1 MAQNNS
7 VFAFASKTLND
18 SRERP
23 KLRVDMNQVANLK
36 SLDFTWK
43 KKEIYWEFPQIF
55 NPLIYQ
61 TIRFVVDGVAKLV
74 FVSVVAETDDSTALT
89 YEALCFH
96 LTSLH
101 LFY

>member
-43 KKEIYWEFPQIF
+43 KKEI
-55 NPLIYQ
+55 
-61 TIRFVVDGVAKLV
+61 
-74 FVSVVAETDDSTALT
+74 
-89 YEALCFH
+89 
-96 LTSLH
+96 
-101 LFY
+101 